1 MYFFKQ
7 NVVVLDYLSGS
18 FPNSIF
24 LNPATENKIIKITNS
39 FQSNKAADYDNISM
53 SIIKHVASIISEP
66 LTHIINL
73 SISHGIV
80 PDQMKIA
87 RIIPLYKADDESVLT
102 KYRPISILPSSSKI
116 LEKNVYNRL
125 TDHINKFNKL
135 YDNQCSFTK
144 SHSTSLALID
154 LYGKISLDFFSIW
167 S

>member
-102 KYRPISILPSSSKI
+102 NYRPISILPSSSKI

-125 TDHINKFNKL
+125 TDHINKFNIL

-154 LYGKISLDFFSIW
+154 LYGKISLDFFSI
-167 S
+167 